1 MRLLEPP
8 WRSQTLAHI
17 PNCLASD
24 SLLCLKFRYL
34 NQSSAKL
41 WLWDVVSCEAMP
53 DPKNRKVVGL
63 EPSCL
68 QRLGAKT
75 QSGRCQSPQTR
86 PSYYC
91 GFPVSDDLWWS
102 PPYLF
107 RTHLVVSLISIGI
120 LTVALYESKKW
131 PIHSLVGLVLP
142 STWFGQGCVTLQLGH
157 CERDVL
163 AWGISGRRLTNLGS
177 NMFPIC
183 SNPDQVGQNEP
194 SDVQAEPAA

>member
-1 MRLLEPP
+1 MRCCEL
-8 WRSQTLAHI
+8 WGYARSQEQESRGSWTVLPSTA
-17 PNCLASD
+17 
-24 SLLCLKFRYL
+24 RG
-34 NQSSAKL
+34 Q
-41 WLWDVVSCEAMP
+41 
-53 DPKNRKVVGL
+53 DPKWLLPESSNEAIL
-63 EPSCL
+63 L
-68 QRLGAKT
+68 LRLPCF
-75 QSGRCQSPQTR
+75 R
-86 PSYYC
+86 
-91 GFPVSDDLWWS
+91 WS

-120 LTVALYESKKW
+120 LTVALYKSKKW

-183 SNPDQVGQNEP
+183 SNQDQIKWDKMSLAMFRQSQLLKLKTWHCQV
-194 SDVQAEPAA
+194 